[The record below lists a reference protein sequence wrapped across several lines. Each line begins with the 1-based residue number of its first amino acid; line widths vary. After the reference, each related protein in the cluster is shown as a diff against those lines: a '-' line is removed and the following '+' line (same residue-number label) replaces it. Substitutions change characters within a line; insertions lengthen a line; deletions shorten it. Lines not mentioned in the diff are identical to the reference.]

1 MALELT
7 SSCLHD
13 SIPLFRY
20 YKKLADRAIEQVT
33 DDDLGLK
40 IDPES
45 NSIAIVMQHVAGNL
59 RSRWTD
65 FLTSDGEKPD
75 RNRDAEFE
83 PRTASR
89 QELIDEWERAWTLA
103 FKVLASLT
111 DADMSR
117 TVMIRGEA
125 HSVTQAIHRQ
135 VAHAAY
141 HSGQIVFLARHF
153 NHEKWTSLSIPRGKS
168 EEFNAKVAVG
178 IASQR

>member
-1 MALELT
+1 MALEFT
-7 SSCLHD
+7 KSCLHD
-13 SIPLFRY
+13 SISLFRH
-20 YKKLADRAIEQVT
+20 YKKLADRAIEQVK
-33 DDDLGLK
+33 DDDLHVA

-45 NSIAIVMQHVAGNL
+45 NSIAVVMRHIAGNM

-83 PRTASR
+83 PRPVTR
-89 QELIDEWERAWTLA
+89 QQLIEEWERAWTLA
-103 FKVLASLT
+103 FETLETLT

-141 HSGQIVFLARHF
+141 HSGQIVFLARHLS
-153 NHEKWTSLSIPRGKS
+153 HETWTSLSIPRGKS
-168 EEFNAKVAVG
+168 EEFNAKVAAG
-178 IASQR
+178 KASQR